1 MGWNR
6 ERERVRLTPAEERL
20 LGLFAMCFLDEV
32 SMQHTKQ
39 EMADYL
45 GCCVKTI
52 DRSVRTLRDAGYIEV
67 IPRYKKSGGSCGNE
81 YRLRLPED

>member
-1 MGWNR
+1 M
-6 ERERVRLTPAEERL
+6 ESRERVRLMPAEERL
-20 LGLFAMCFLDEV
+20 LGFLTMCFLDGV

-52 DRSVRTLRDAGYIEV
+52 DRSVRTLRDAGYNEV
-67 IPRYKKSGGSCGNE
+67 VSRYKKSGGSGANE